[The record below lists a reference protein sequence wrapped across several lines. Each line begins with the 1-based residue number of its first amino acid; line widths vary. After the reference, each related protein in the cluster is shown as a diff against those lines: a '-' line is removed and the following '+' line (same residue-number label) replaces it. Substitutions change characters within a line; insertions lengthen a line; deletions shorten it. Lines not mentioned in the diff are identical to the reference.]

1 MKKKVREFCDVYFS
15 NKLGVIGLGILIFF
29 FVVAIFAP
37 YIAPYDPFERVGP
50 PLVAPCAAHLLG
62 TNDIG
67 QDILSEI
74 IYGTRISLVMGITAA
89 FIAISIASLV
99 GVTAGYFGGK
109 VDTVLMRIVDVI
121 LTIPGTPLM
130 ILMAAFLGPSY
141 WNIVLVIG
149 CLSWAG
155 PARIIRSQV
164 LTVRNRGYI
173 EAVKTL
179 GGKPKY
185 IILKHVLP
193 PTLSIIV
200 SQLIMMSSRAIMSE
214 ASMSFLGLGDP
225 THKSWG
231 IILYY
236 AQSRSAF
243 LTSAWIWW
251 ILPPGLMITLLSIAF
266 SYVGNALEEIFNPR
280 LRKE

>member
-1 MKKKVREFCDVYFS
+1 MKLKEFCKQYFQ
-15 NKLGVIGLGILIFF
+15 NRLGVIGLGILIFF
-29 FVVAIFAP
+29 FLVAVFAP
-37 YIAPYDPFERVGP
+37 YIAPYDPYERVGA
-50 PLVAPCAAHLLG
+50 PLMAPCAAHLLG

-74 IYGTRISLVMGITAA
+74 IYGTRISLIMGIAAA
-89 FIAISIASLV
+89 FIAVFIGSAV
-99 GVTAGYFGGK
+99 GIVAGYFGGR
-109 VDTVLMRIVDVI
+109 VDTVLMRIVDIV
-121 LTIPGTPLM
+121 LTILGTPLM
-130 ILMAAFLGPSY
+130 ILMAAFLGPSF

-155 PARIIRSQV
+155 VARIIRSQV

-173 EAVKTL
+173 ESVKTL
-179 GGKPKY
+179 GGKPSY

-193 PTLSIIV
+193 PTLSIII
-200 SQLIMMSSRAIMSE
+200 SQLILMSSRAIMSE

-243 LTSAWIWW
+243 LTSAWVWW

-266 SYVGNALEEIFNPR
+266 SYVGNAMEEIVNPR

>member
-1 MKKKVREFCDVYFS
+1 MKVKFQSFCRQYFQ
-15 NKLGVIGLGILIFF
+15 NRMGVIGFVILVIFF
-29 FVVAIFAP
+29 LIAIFAP
-37 YIAPYDPFERVGP
+37 YIAPYDPFERVGAP
-50 PLVAPCAAHLLG
+50 MMAPCAAHLLG

-74 IYGTRISLVMGITAA
+74 IYGTRISLLMGITAA
-89 FIAISIASLV
+89 AIAVFIGSVIGI
-99 GVTAGYFGGK
+99 TAGYFGGR
-109 VDTVLMRIVDVI
+109 VDTVLMRIVDIVM
-121 LTIPGTPLM
+121 TIPGTPLM
-130 ILMAAFLGPSY
+130 ILLAAFLGPSF

-149 CLSWAG
+149 CLSWSSV
-155 PARIIRSQV
+155 ARIVRSQV

-179 GGKPKY
+179 GGRPGY
-185 IILKHVLP
+185 IIIKHILP
-193 PTLSIIV
+193 PTMSIII
-200 SQLIMMSSRAIMSE
+200 SRLILMSSRAIMSE

-243 LTSAWIWW
+243 LTNAWIWW
-251 ILPPGLMITLLSIAF
+251 VLPAGLMITLLSISF
-266 SYVGNALEEIFNPR
+266 SYVGNAMEEIVNPR

>member
-1 MKKKVREFCDVYFS
+1 MKLKEFCKQYFQ
-15 NKLGVIGLGILIFF
+15 NRLGVIGLGILIFF
-29 FVVAIFAP
+29 FLVAVFAP
-37 YIAPYDPFERVGP
+37 YIAPYDPYERVGA
-50 PLVAPCAAHLLG
+50 PLMAPCAAHLLG

-74 IYGTRISLVMGITAA
+74 IYGTRISLIMGIAAA
-89 FIAISIASLV
+89 FIAVFIGSAV
-99 GVTAGYFGGK
+99 GIVAGYFGGR
-109 VDTVLMRIVDVI
+109 VDTVLMRIVDIV

-130 ILMAAFLGPSY
+130 ILMAAFLGPSF

-155 PARIIRSQV
+155 VARIIRSQV

-173 EAVKTL
+173 ESVKTL
-179 GGKPKY
+179 GGKPSY

-193 PTLSIIV
+193 PTLSIII
-200 SQLIMMSSRAIMSE
+200 SQLILMSSRAIMSE

-243 LTSAWIWW
+243 LTSAWVWW

-266 SYVGNALEEIFNPR
+266 SYVGNAMEEIVNPR

>member
-1 MKKKVREFCDVYFS
+1 MKLKEFCKQYFQ
-15 NKLGVIGLGILIFF
+15 NRLGVIGLGILIFF
-29 FVVAIFAP
+29 FLVAIFAP
-37 YIAPYDPFERVGP
+37 YIAPYDPYERVGA
-50 PLVAPCAAHLLG
+50 PLMAPCAAHLLG

-74 IYGTRISLVMGITAA
+74 IYGTRISLIMGIAAA
-89 FIAISIASLV
+89 FIAVFIGSAV
-99 GVTAGYFGGK
+99 GIVAGYFGGK
-109 VDTVLMRIVDVI
+109 VDTVLMRIVDIV

-130 ILMAAFLGPSY
+130 ILMAAFLGPSF

-155 PARIIRSQV
+155 VARIIRSQV

-173 EAVKTL
+173 ESVKTL
-179 GGKPKY
+179 GGKPSY

-193 PTLSIIV
+193 PTLSIII
-200 SQLIMMSSRAIMSE
+200 SQLILMSSRAIMSE

-243 LTSAWIWW
+243 LTSAWVWW

-266 SYVGNALEEIFNPR
+266 SYVGNAMEEIVNPR

>member
-1 MKKKVREFCDVYFS
+1 MKLKEFCKQYFQ
-15 NKLGVIGLGILIFF
+15 NRLGVIGLGILIFF
-29 FVVAIFAP
+29 FLVAIFAP
-37 YIAPYDPFERVGP
+37 YIAPYDPYERVGA
-50 PLVAPCAAHLLG
+50 PLMAPCAAHLLG

-74 IYGTRISLVMGITAA
+74 IYGTRISLIMGIAAA
-89 FIAISIASLV
+89 FIAVFIGSAV
-99 GVTAGYFGGK
+99 GIVAGYFGGK
-109 VDTVLMRIVDVI
+109 VDTVLMRIVDIV

-130 ILMAAFLGPSY
+130 ILMAAFLGPSF

-155 PARIIRSQV
+155 VARIIRSQV

-173 EAVKTL
+173 ESVKTL
-179 GGKPKY
+179 GGKPSY
-185 IILKHVLP
+185 IILRHVLP
-193 PTLSIIV
+193 PTLSIII
-200 SQLIMMSSRAIMSE
+200 SQLILMSSRAIMSE

-243 LTSAWIWW
+243 LTSAWVWW

-266 SYVGNALEEIFNPR
+266 SYVGNAMEEIVNPR

>member
-1 MKKKVREFCDVYFS
+1 MKKKIREFCDVYS
-15 NKLGVIGLGILIFF
+15 RNKLGVIGLGILIFF

-37 YIAPYDPFERVGP
+37 YIAPYDPFERVAA
-50 PLVAPCAAHLLG
+50 PLLPPCADHLLG

-67 QDILSEI
+67 QDILSEV
-74 IYGTRISLVMGITAA
+74 IYGTRISLVMGITAS
-89 FIAISIASLV
+89 FIAIAIASVV
-99 GVTAGYFGGK
+99 GVTAGYFGGR

-121 LTIPGTPLM
+121 LTIPSTPLM

-179 GGKPKY
+179 GGTPKY
-185 IILKHVLP
+185 IIFKHVLP

-200 SQLIMMSSRAIMSE
+200 SQLIMMSSRAILSE

-243 LTSAWIWW
+243 LTSAWVWW

-266 SYVGNALEEIFNPR
+266 SYVGTALEEIFNPR